1 MGLGKDT
8 GITWLGHSTFQIDTP
23 GGKSL
28 LIDPFLEK
36 NPRCPEGLRRPSGI
50 DAIFLTH
57 GHFDH
62 VADAPAVA
70 VTNAAPV
77 VCMFD
82 LAGWLESRGVKEI
95 VGFNLG
101 GTVEV
106 AGVRASM
113 VEARHSSSLPGEEGI
128 VYGGLAIGYVLE
140 LENGFKIY
148 VAGDTSLFMDMA
160 MIGEL
165 YEPELGILPIG
176 GHFTMNG
183 AHAVRACRLLGLKH
197 VIPCHFGTFPLLA
210 PDAHALTEAAAD
222 IPDLEVHV
230 LEPGET
236 LR

>member
-1 MGLGKDT
+1 MALGRDT
-8 GITWLGHSTFQIDTP
+8 AISWFGHSTFRIDTP

-28 LIDPFLEK
+28 LIDPFLED
-36 NPRCPEGLRRPSGI
+36 NPRCPEELRRPTGI

-57 GHFDH
+57 GHSDH
-62 VADAPAVA
+62 VADAAAVA
-70 VTNAAPV
+70 LANSAPV

-95 VGFNLG
+95 IGFNLG

-113 VEARHSSSLPGEEGI
+113 VEARHSSSLPGDGGI
-128 VYGGLAIGYVLE
+128 TYGGLAIGYVLE

-160 MIGEL
+160 LIGEL
-165 YEPELGILPIG
+165 YEPELGILPVG
-176 GHFTMNG
+176 GHFTMDG
-183 AHAVRACRLLGLKH
+183 AHAARACRLLGLKY

-210 PDAHALTEAAAD
+210 PNADALTEAAAG

>member
-1 MGLGKDT
+1 MSLGRDT
-8 GITWLGHSTFQIDTP
+8 GITWLGHSTFRIDTP

-28 LIDPFLEK
+28 LIDPFLEH
-36 NPRCPEGLRRPSGI
+36 NPRCPEELRRPIDI

-62 VADAPAVA
+62 VADAAAVA
-70 VTNAAPV
+70 AANSAPV

-82 LAGWLESRGVKEI
+82 LASWLKSRGVEEI

-106 AGVRASM
+106 AGIRASM
-113 VEARHSSSLPGEEGI
+113 VEARHSSSLPGEDGI

-148 VAGDTSLFMDMA
+148 VSGDTSLFMDMA
-160 MIGEL
+160 LIGEL

-183 AHAVRACRLLGLKH
+183 THAARACRLLGVKH

-210 PDAHALTEAAAD
+210 PNADALTEAAAD

-230 LEPGET
+230 LEPGDT